1 MKKLLLTFLSFVL
14 YFNSFSSAYA
24 AGLGG
29 WSLSNPIAQGAST
42 LYQGAKNVMI
52 NGKNVAKTST
62 ALITPAAADVAK
74 VLRGGA
80 AGYALSIAVE
90 QLLGAVDWV
99 LDPANNQIVYTKPND
114 PVVDPA
120 NPDPTIKKFYKY
132 NKVLYKTSTAA
143 CEAWLATTT
152 AAAWGGK
159 MPTVKGNDSGQCQ
172 LYGGGYNYNGNVGAI
187 VQPVENTAYD
197 PAAEKPDE
205 DDKPKTLPLDVVAQ
219 QVISNAAGD
228 SAAQEATTAAAADIV
243 SEAEK
248 DAVKARPI
256 VNQLE
261 ANSKTATDET
271 ATGEAVPKDPTAP
284 DAAKPTHISLEF
296 PVFCG
301 WAPIVCEAAQ
311 KTLTFPNTL
320 VEWWETAND
329 KAQNWAKS
337 ISEAWVS
344 AKDWATSEKQK
355 DNEPTE
361 VDVLQDT
368 LPDLNKDL
376 FKASGQCP
384 PDFTYPFPLPLGGS
398 FTVTYSYATACFW
411 FSKLYYV
418 VVLVASII
426 GLKIV
431 TGVDGNKDG

>member
-24 AGLGG
+24 AGLNG

-42 LYQGAKNVMI
+42 LYQGAKNAII

-99 LDPANNQIVYTKPND
+99 LDPANNQIVYYTDSCEVSSSCPPAKYLFKPSGWPQTYSSALDACKAVFKTNRWSTSG
-114 PVVDPA
+114 VTA
-120 NPDPTIKKFYKY
+120 NVTTDAKGVPTA
-132 NKVLYKTSTAA
+132 L
-143 CEAWLATTT
+143 CE
-152 AAAWGGK
+152 GK
-159 MPTVKGNDSGQCQ
+159 NSS
-172 LYGGGYNYNGNVGAI
+172 GGYTFVKVPGISNPN
-187 VQPVENTAYD
+187 YD
-197 PAAEKPDE
+197 PKAEREK
-205 DDKPKTLPLDVVAQ
+205 KTLPLEAVAQ
-219 QVISNAAGD
+219 KVISNAAGD
-228 SAAQEATTAAAADIV
+228 KNAQVATTAAAANIV

-261 ANSKTATDET
+261 SNSKTATDET
-271 ATGEAVPKDPTAP
+271 ATGETTATDPTTGETTKTG
-284 DAAKPTHISLEF
+284 DLKLSF

-311 KTLTFPNTL
+311 KTITFPNTL
-320 VEWWETAND
+320 VEWWENAND